1 MEHTSEQPS
10 FPCDNFICLLQ
21 KFELLKTDR
30 GFLVKRSKSKSH
42 EDCVHF
48 KCWLNKYKLTKT
60 SYGFELID
68 LDLQNQ
74 PLFTNN
80 KPQEVFVSQTQSL
93 EGIRKRVIFS
103 TNPTPTIENELQSEP
118 SESTTTT
125 TIMPESTDESY
136 DDFFYDY
143 FDYE

>member
-1 MEHTSEQPS
+1 MEENTSEQPS

-30 GFLVKRSKSKSH
+30 GFLVKRRNSQSH

-60 SYGFELID
+60 SYGFEFID

-74 PLFTNN
+74 PLFSNN
-80 KPQEVFVSQTQSL
+80 QPQEVFVSQTQTL
-93 EGIRKRVIFS
+93 EGIKKRVIFA
-103 TNPTPTIENELQSEP
+103 TNPTIENEP
-118 SESTTTT
+118 KSESTTTT
-125 TIMPESTDESY
+125 IMPDSTDESY

-143 FDYE
+143 FDYEK